1 MRENNQYGNGRF
13 FIGIDIALVAM
24 VVYTF
29 NAESYS
35 SEEVNAFSE
44 NTCKALAKHDSE
56 NVHIYKYETKDIN
69 NTCNAINREGKF
81 VFVRAFE
88 K

>member
-1 MRENNQYGNGRF
+1 MREQYPNNRRVI
-13 FIGIDIALVAM
+13 IGIEFAVVAM
-24 VVYTF
+24 VVYAF

-69 NTCNAINREGKF
+69 NACNAINREGKI